1 MNEIFKAVTKFISKG
16 YIKDKVDVV
25 GIKTLQEH
33 LESKN
38 IIIDF
43 VSLREIVNRIFNEK
57 DR

>member
-1 MNEIFKAVTKFISKG
+1 MNEIFKAVNEFISKS

-25 GIKTLQEH
+25 GIKSLQEH

-38 IIIDF
+38 IMIDF